1 MKKTLFVLVTLAFT
15 LTLFSAANLPMA
27 HSGPMLKMVAIEAS
41 APGQVKKLA
50 RMGIDISEVVKGPLV
65 KGSRGVP
72 ILTVLHVGNC
82 FQADSLLKR
91 LLPRANWPN

>member
-1 MKKTLFVLVTLAFT
+1 MKKTLFVLLTLTFT
-15 LTLFSAANLPMA
+15 LTIFSAANLPLA
-27 HSGPMLKMVAIEAS
+27 HSEPMLEMVAIEAK

-65 KGSRGVP
+65 EGPQSAP

-91 LLPRANWPN
+91 LLPRAKWPN